1 MPSAAAA
8 ADPVWDT
15 WASVPWTAVNL
26 PEPTSPAGCGTNI
39 LGWLKTGVPYLPRG
53 EALSLQTLDLWIPS
67 SATGTGVA
75 PDINSLPAGQPGSV
89 WIIYIHGG
97 AWRDPRITSASF
109 NPAATNLL
117 RALAS
122 ENSSSSSSSS
132 HCTKLAGL
140 VSLNYR
146 LSPHPSHP
154 SSDPARKAKHPDHI
168 SDVLA
173 ALSFLSRLGVI
184 PGGAN
189 NNNNNNN
196 NNDNSTKWILA
207 GHSCGATLSFQT
219 LMPRYHFLLP
229 LSPPEPLTPA
239 VLPPPSAVVGFN
251 GLYDL
256 AGFIAD
262 APESHAHLRDGYR
275 EFTVSAFGGD
285 ESVWRAVCPASCE
298 PGWVG
303 KGWLGHGEGAAKI
316 VAVLVQSRE
325 DQLVPWQQLERMRDC
340 LEREGPIVQEV
351 RVREAR
357 GEHDEIWR
365 EGGRMAEVLWEVVEG
380 L

>member
-1 MPSAAAA
+1 
-8 ADPVWDT
+8 
-15 WASVPWTAVNL
+15 VPWTAVDL
-26 PEPTSPAGCGTNI
+26 PEPASPDGRGTNT
-39 LGWLKTGVPYLPRG
+39 LGWLKAGVPYLPPG
-53 EALSLQTLDLWIPS
+53 EALSLQTLDLWIPT
-67 SATGTGVA
+67 SATGTGAA
-75 PDINSLPAGQPGSV
+75 PDITSLPGGPPGSV

-109 NPAATNLL
+109 TPAATNLLL

-122 ENSSSSSSSS
+122 ENNSSSSSPSS
-132 HCTKLAGL
+132 HRTKLAGL

-154 SSDPARKAKHPDHI
+154 SSDPARRAKHPDHI
-168 SDVLA
+168 SDILT
-173 ALSFLSRLGVI
+173 ALSFLSHLGVI
-184 PGGAN
+184 QPREAN
-189 NNNNNNN
+189 NHI
-196 NNDNSTKWILA
+196 NDSNGSAKWILA

-219 LMPRYHFLLP
+219 LMPHLSLL
-229 LSPPEPLTPA
+229 LSPPPA
-239 VLPPPSAVVGFN
+239 VSCCCPPSAVVGFN

-256 AGFIAD
+256 AGFIARP
-262 APESHAHLRDGYR
+262 PESHAHLREGYR
-275 EFTVSAFGGD
+275 EFTVGAFGED

-298 PGWVG
+298 PGWVS
-303 KGWLGHGEGAAKI
+303 KGWVGHGRRQGEEETEEDGGPKKI
-316 VAVLVQSRE
+316 VAVLVQSRD
-325 DQLVPWQQLERMRDC
+325 DQLVPWQQLECMRVA

>member
-1 MPSAAAA
+1 MPSAA
-8 ADPVWDT
+8 ADPVWDA
-15 WASVPWTAVNL
+15 WASVPWTPVDV
-26 PEPTSPAGCGTNI
+26 PKTSSSASSGTVTV
-39 LGWLKTGVPYLPRG
+39 GWHKAGVPYLPLG

-67 SATGTGVA
+67 SATGTGAA
-75 PDINSLPAGQPGSV
+75 PDINSLPSGPHGSV

-97 AWRDPRITSASF
+97 AWRDPRITFASF
-109 NPAATNLL
+109 TPAATNLL
-117 RALAS
+117 FRALS
-122 ENSSSSSSSS
+122 SSNDNSSSPS
-132 HCTKLAGL
+132 HNPKLAGL

-154 SSDPARKAKHPDHI
+154 SPDPARNAKHPDHI
-168 SDVLA
+168 SDILT

-184 PGGAN
+184 PRRSNIN
-189 NNNNNNN
+189 NNNTGNN
-196 NNDNSTKWILA
+196 TKWILA

-219 LMPRYHFLLP
+219 LMPLPPLLP
-229 LSPPEPLTPA
+229 TPPLLLSSSSPQ
-239 VLPPPSAVVGFN
+239 PPSAVVGFN

-262 APESHAHLRDGYR
+262 PPQGYAHLRDGYR
-275 EFTVSAFGGD
+275 EFTVGAFGED

-298 PGWVG
+298 AGWVRRGWVG
-303 KGWLGHGEGAAKI
+303 EGKEEEKAGK
-316 VAVLVQSRE
+316 VVVMLVQSRE
-325 DQLVPWQQLERMRDC
+325 DQLVPWQQLERMREC
-340 LEREGPIVQEV
+340 LEREGRLVEV